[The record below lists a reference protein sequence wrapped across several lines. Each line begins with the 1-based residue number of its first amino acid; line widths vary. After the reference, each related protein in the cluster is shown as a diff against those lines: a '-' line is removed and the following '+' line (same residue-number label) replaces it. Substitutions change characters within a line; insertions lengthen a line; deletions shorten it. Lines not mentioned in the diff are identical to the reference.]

1 MICRM
6 KPSSEQQ
13 ELQWMDF
20 NYAVAVLSV
29 DVVENII
36 ALRPLAVNQ
45 PGKITVHLSCDAP

>member
-1 MICRM
+1 M

>member
-1 MICRM
+1 MIYRM
-6 KPSSEQQ
+6 KPTSDQQ
-13 ELQWMDF
+13 ELLRIDF

-45 PGKITVHLSCDAP
+45 PGKTSLTNYVVLQ